1 MAARVV
7 QACEELGSAG
17 KSIAAAMSVVPQVR
31 AANQAYASTFAN
43 GGLAAP
49 PVRRFAVVTC
59 MDARLDPA
67 RFLGLEPGDANVIR
81 NAGGLVT
88 DDALRSLIISHWH
101 LGTQEVVVVA
111 HEGCGMLAFSNHD
124 FRRTLQEQTGHDAA
138 TSTSCPSTIWSE
150 PCARA
155 CSEFGSARSCRTRT
169 G

>member
-1 MAARVV
+1 
-7 QACEELGSAG
+7 
-17 KSIAAAMSVVPQVR
+17 MSVVPQIR

-88 DDALRSLIISHWH
+88 DDVLRSLIISHWH

-124 FRRTLQEQTGHDAA
+124 FRRTLQEQTGHDAGDIDFLPFDDLERA
-138 TSTSCPSTIWSE
+138 VRTSMERVRECPFLPDSYGVTG
-150 PCARA
+150 
-155 CSEFGSARSCRTRT
+155 FVYDVGSGAIREVSYD
-169 G
+169 